1 MSFLLAGAKGVPGE
15 QGIPGVQAGSY
26 TAWADIRGQTFTKSQ
41 TLAASHYSQINTA
54 GQWQDLTTSADL
66 EESIIK
72 KLREI
77 YEPAKAVIKCSSC
90 GQWGARYCECVKCG
104 APIE

>member
-1 MSFLLAGAKGVPGE
+1 MSAYSSWSLNT
-15 QGIPGVQAGSY
+15 
-26 TAWADIRGQTFTKSQ
+26 TASTSTTYD
-41 TLAASHYSQINTA
+41 
-54 GQWQDLTTSADL
+54 TSARAWVDNSTEGL
-66 EESIIK
+66 EESIIR
-72 KLREI
+72 KLKEI